1 MNYGFIPFTAGCTSF
16 LDRQERNNR
25 QKYPEVPDLQSW
37 SPWTHSGL
45 RSKVKDVQWQIIKR
59 DYEPELPFFPS
70 IKSMGHQKIC
80 WLMPILAWKIC
91 AVLVEAQRPNLRLK
105 KKVKRDATLSWRMVQ
120 RGQKGMVGW
129 QSFGIPMIFFAWLYY
144 AIRRSFFQGISRF
157 RPFNSEI
164 KWATFTQMI
173 QHPHQSVDTLCR
185 RPNTSHVCKESLES
199 ECSHPSGG

>member
-16 LDRQERNNR
+16 LDRQERNNL

-129 QSFGIPMIFFAWLYY
+129 QSFGIPMIFFCI
-144 AIRRSFFQGISRF
+144 AILCYPAIFYPRD
-157 RPFNSEI
+157 
-164 KWATFTQMI
+164 FTIPPIQLRNQMSYF
-173 QHPHQSVDTLCR
+173 HPDDSTSTSKCRYPLQDAKHQPCL
-185 RPNTSHVCKESLES
+185 
-199 ECSHPSGG
+199 